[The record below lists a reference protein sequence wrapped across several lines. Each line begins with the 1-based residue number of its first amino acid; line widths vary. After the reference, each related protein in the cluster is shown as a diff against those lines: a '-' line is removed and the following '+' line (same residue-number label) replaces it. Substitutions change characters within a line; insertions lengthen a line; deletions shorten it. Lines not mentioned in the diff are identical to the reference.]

1 MTLADLMDYLRETR
15 RAPGTAERDRYQHDV
30 LLLAYDLGLE
40 QGRKEAHG
48 APSDGR

>member
-1 MTLADLMDYLRETR
+1 MTLADLIDYLRESAALPEPLSKTVISR
-15 RAPGTAERDRYQHDV
+15 V